1 MSERTTE
8 YSPRLYNEDLAPAES
23 RNWGTYSLFAM
34 WMSDIHSVGGYMFA
48 AGLFALGL
56 SALGVFSALTVGIIA
71 VFFLMNLSGY
81 AGQKMGVP
89 YPVLSRIS
97 FGTLGANVPAII
109 RALVAIFWYAVQTFF
124 ASEAVVILALK
135 IWPSLESATTT
146 QILGLHPLG
155 WFAYLLMWAVQLLLL
170 RNGMETIRR
179 FQDWAGPAVWVVMF
193 ALTIYILA
201 KANWHVSL
209 TLPGTDAKF
218 GMAHAWLAAFATT
231 VAYFAA
237 LLLNFC
243 DFARFA
249 PSKKSVFTANM
260 WGLPVNFI
268 AFTVV
273 SVLVTAGTKEIYG
286 EYISDPVKVVGRID
300 NTFAL
305 LLGALTFA
313 IATLGINVVANFV
326 SPAYDLAN
334 VAPGKIDFK
343 KGGLI
348 SAIIALFLFPWM
360 FAGSDSSFQK
370 FIIMLGAFLGPL
382 FGVIMTDYFKLRKQ
396 QVVVPDLYHE
406 QGHYSYGGRGWNP
419 KAMTAALC
427 GVVPAILVTQLPAF
441 AIVADFA
448 WFLGAGIAS
457 VVYFVIAKNDPY
469 VLDAIRA
476 AADYEARTDLEI
488 DRSARDEVA
497 LDQGSAGNP
506 DPQMPGAAPGSDK

>member
-1 MSERTTE
+1 MSDRTTE
-8 YSPRLYNEDLAPAES
+8 YSPRLYNEDLAPAEA

-34 WMSDIHSVGGYMFA
+34 WMSDIHSVGGYTFA

-56 SALGVFSALTVGIIA
+56 SALGVFSALTAGIAA

-97 FGTLGANVPAII
+97 FGTLGANLPALI

-135 IWPSLESATTT
+135 IWPSLSSLTENK
-146 QILGLHPLG
+146 ILGLHALG
-155 WFAYLLMWAVQLLLL
+155 WFAYLFMWAVQLLLL

-179 FQDWAGPAVWVVMF
+179 FQDFAGPAVWVVMF
-193 ALTIYILA
+193 ALAFYILQQ
-201 KANWHVSL
+201 ANWNVSL
-209 TLPGTDAKF
+209 TIGAGEAKF
-218 GMAHAWLAAFATT
+218 GAIHAWLAAFATT

-249 PSKKSVFTANM
+249 PSKKAVFTANL
-260 WGLPVNFI
+260 WGLPANFI

-286 EYISDPVKVVGRID
+286 EYIYDPVKVVGKID

-348 SAIIALFLFPWM
+348 SAVIALFLFPWM
-360 FAGSDSSFQK
+360 FAGSESGFQK

-382 FGVIMTDYFKLRKQ
+382 FGVIMVDYFKLRKQ
-396 QVVVPDLYHE
+396 QVLVSDLYRE
-406 QGHYSYGGRGWNP
+406 RGHYSYGTSGWNP
-419 KAMTAALC
+419 KAVISALA
-427 GVVPAILVTQLPAF
+427 GVVPAIIVTQAPAL
-441 AIVADFA
+441 AVIADFA
-448 WFLGAGIAS
+448 WFLGAGIGAGLYY
-457 VVYFVIAKNDPY
+457 VLAKNDPY

-476 AADYEARTDLEI
+476 AEAYDLAALDI
-488 DRSARDEVA
+488 DQPERDRVDI
-497 LDQGSAGNP
+497 DQGSPGNP
-506 DPQMPGAAPGSDK
+506 EPRVLPGTDQ